1 MVRGSCPRTPREA
14 DEEWRRIVAGANA
27 AHELGLKVH
36 AGHGLDY
43 STAATISGLPQIV
56 ELNIGHYLMGE
67 AIFVGLGE
75 SVRRMRASMDGPR
88 QVAAKRHG
96 GGDERWDM
104 MILGLGND
112 IIDIRRVERTIER
125 YGDRFLSRVFT
136 DIERMKSDGR
146 AMRAASYAKRFAAK
160 EACAKALGTGFRQG
174 VFWRDMGVVNLPSGR
189 PTLELTGGALKALV
203 DLTPEGHDVRI
214 DLTITDDFP
223 MAQAIVIISA
233 FRIPMRD

>member
-1 MVRGSCPRTPREA
+1 
-14 DEEWRRIVAGANA
+14 
-27 AHELGLKVH
+27 
-36 AGHGLDY
+36 
-43 STAATISGLPQIV
+43 
-56 ELNIGHYLMGE
+56 
-67 AIFVGLGE
+67 
-75 SVRRMRASMDGPR
+75 
-88 QVAAKRHG
+88 
-96 GGDERWDM
+96 

-136 DIERMKSDGR
+136 DIERRKSDGR
-146 AMRAASYAKRFAAK
+146 AGRAASYAKRFAAK

-189 PTLELTGGALKALV
+189 PTLELTGGALQALV
-203 DLTPEGHDVRI
+203 DLTPEGHAVRI

-233 FRIPMRD
+233 FRGSMRD

>member
-1 MVRGSCPRTPREA
+1 
-14 DEEWRRIVAGANA
+14 
-27 AHELGLKVH
+27 
-36 AGHGLDY
+36 
-43 STAATISGLPQIV
+43 
-56 ELNIGHYLMGE
+56 
-67 AIFVGLGE
+67 
-75 SVRRMRASMDGPR
+75 
-88 QVAAKRHG
+88 
-96 GGDERWDM
+96 M

-136 DIERMKSDGR
+136 EIERRKSDGR
-146 AMRAASYAKRFAAK
+146 AGRAASYAKRFAAK

-189 PTLELTGGALKALV
+189 PTLELTGGALQALAE
-203 DLTPEGHDVRI
+203 LTPEGHEVRI

-233 FRIPMRD
+233 YRVPMHD